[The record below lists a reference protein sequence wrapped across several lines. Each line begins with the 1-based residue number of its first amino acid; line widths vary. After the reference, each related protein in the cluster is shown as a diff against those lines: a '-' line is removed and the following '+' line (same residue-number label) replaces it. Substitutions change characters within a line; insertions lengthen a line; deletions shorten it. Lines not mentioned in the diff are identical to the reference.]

1 MITFTING
9 TKVQG
14 EEGQYL
20 IQVADNYG
28 FPIPTLCHHKG
39 LDPAGLCRLC
49 TVELFDGRRTK
60 FVTACNYPVWE
71 GMEIQTETEAV
82 HKGRKMIVELL
93 MARCPEVPIIKE
105 LAAKYGIEESRFP
118 AEDDDCI
125 LCGLCTRICDKMG
138 NNAISLTGRGLDL
151 QVDTPFSQTSDDCLA
166 CGACASVCPTGHISL
181 DKIRTEITKARPE
194 LIPSEYDMGLKGRKP
209 VYVPYAQAVPNTPA
223 IDREVCVH
231 FKTGGC
237 QICQEFCQTNAIDY
251 SMEDETVELEVGS
264 IILSPGF
271 QPFDPSRFDTYSY
284 SEFQN
289 VVTALEFE
297 RILAATG
304 PWMGHLVR
312 PADEKKP
319 KKIAFLQCVGSREI
333 NRCDNPYCSSVCCMY
348 ALKESII
355 AKEHAGD
362 DLDVAIYYMDMR
374 THGKDF
380 DRYYE
385 RAKDKGV
392 RFIRSRVHTV
402 LELPDKSLRMD
413 YMAENGEKL
422 TEDFDIVVLSHGMEV
437 SGNVKDL
444 AAKMGIE
451 LGTSDFVKSSA
462 FSPVSTNIPGIYACG
477 ALAGPKDIPQSVMEA
492 SAAACAATSR
502 LSHVRNTQTR
512 QPDVP
517 DQIDVVGERPRVGVF
532 ICSCGINIAGVVD
545 VQELAGYARSLPH
558 VEYVDNNLF
567 TCSQDTQD
575 TMARVIKEQGL
586 NRVVVAACTPK
597 THEPLFQETMQS
609 AGLNKYLF
617 EMANIRNQDSWVH
630 QDVPVK
636 ATEKAK
642 DLIRMAVTKSVL
654 NEPLE
659 EITLSV
665 NSGAL
670 VIGGGLAGMN
680 TALNLAEQGFHTHLV
695 EREDRLGGNARMQ
708 ISTASGEAVA
718 PYLRDLEG
726 QIRNH
731 PLVHL
736 HVNTEVT
743 KVDGFVGNFAT
754 TLTSKGEDIQI
765 EHGAAVIATGA
776 TEYKPAEYA
785 YGQDSRIMTHL
796 ELDQALQS
804 KALDPKQTNTAVF
817 IQCVG
822 SREPERPY
830 CSKVCCTHSLKSALR
845 FKEANPDCQ
854 VVILYRD
861 MRSYGERELLYK
873 EAREKGVIFVRYD
886 VDNKPQVTPKQEG
899 IEISVHDPIIDRDL
913 IIEADVLGLASA
925 VVSRDNSQLAQFFKV
940 PMNDDGWFVEAHQKL
955 RPVDFATDGV
965 FMAGLC
971 HYPKP
976 IEESV
981 SQAQAA
987 VSRAVGLLSSTRLS
1001 LPGAVAFIDQ
1011 GRCVGCGICWTVCP
1025 YQAISQNDKGLAEV
1039 NRALCKGCGT
1049 CMASCRS
1056 DAPNLLGFTGQEILA
1071 ELTSLSCKVPA
1082 V

>member
-9 TKVQG
+9 TRVQA
-14 EEGQYL
+14 EEGQHL
-20 IQVADNYG
+20 IQVAEKYG
-28 FPIPTLCHHKG
+28 FEIPTLCHHKG

-82 HKGRKMIVELL
+82 HQGRKMIVELL

-105 LAAKYGIEESRFP
+105 LAGKYGLEQSRFP

-138 NNAISLTGRGLDL
+138 NNAITLTGRGLNL
-151 QVDTPFSQTSDDCLA
+151 QVDTPFSQTSDVCLA

-271 QPFDPSRFDTYSY
+271 QPFDPSKFDTYSY

-312 PADEKKP
+312 PGDEKEP

-333 NRCDNPYCSSVCCMY
+333 NRCDHPYCSSVCCMY

-355 AKEHAGD
+355 AKEHAD
-362 DLDVAIYYMDMR
+362 YDLDVAIYYMDMR

-385 RAKDKGV
+385 RARDKGV
-392 RFIRSRVHTV
+392 RFIRSRVHTI
-402 LELPDKSLRMD
+402 LELPDQSLRMD
-413 YMAENGEKL
+413 YLAENGEKL
-422 TEDFDIVVLSHGMEV
+422 TEDFDLVVLSHGMEI
-437 SGNVKDL
+437 SDNVKDL
-444 AAKMGIE
+444 AQEMGIE
-451 LGTSDFVKSSA
+451 LNSSGFVKSSDFA
-462 FSPVSTNIPGIYACG
+462 PVGTNIPGIYACG

-492 SAAACAATSR
+492 SAAACAASSR
-502 LSHVRNTQTR
+502 LSEVRNSQTL
-512 QPDVP
+512 QPEIP
-517 DQIDVVGERPRVGVF
+517 EQIDVVGEIPRIGVF
-532 ICSCGINIAGVVD
+532 ICSCGINIAGVIDVNQLVD
-545 VQELAGYARSLPH
+545 YAQELPH
-558 VEYVDNNLF
+558 VAYVNNNLF
-567 TCSQDTQD
+567 TCSQDSQEA
-575 TMARVIKEQGL
+575 MASIIKEQGL

-597 THEPLFQETMQS
+597 THEGIFQETLQG
-609 AGLNKYLF
+609 AGLNRYLF

-630 QDVPVK
+630 ANNPRLATQK
-636 ATEKAK
+636 AE
-642 DLIRMAVTKSVL
+642 DLIRMAVTKVALSA
-654 NEPLE
+654 PLQE
-659 EITLSV
+659 VNLEITPV
-665 NSGAL
+665 AL
-670 VIGGGLAGMN
+670 IVGGGIAGMN
-680 TALNLAEQGFHTHLV
+680 AALEMAGQGFETHLV
-695 EREDRLGGNARMQ
+695 EQSNQLGGNARL
-708 ISTASGEAVA
+708 INSTVNGQKVA
-718 PYLRDLEG
+718 PYLQELQEKLES
-726 QIRNH
+726 NS
-731 PLVHL
+731 LVHL
-736 HVNTEVT
+736 HLDSTLSNVE
-743 KVDGFVGNFAT
+743 GFVGNY
-754 TLTSKGEDIQI
+754 TSEVTDARGDVQEIK
-765 EHGAAVIATGA
+765 HGAVIVATGA
-776 TEYKPAEYA
+776 QEHTPEEYS
-785 YGQDSRIMTHL
+785 YGQDPRVMTHL
-796 ELDQALQS
+796 EIDSALKQGS
-804 KALDPKQTNTAVF
+804 LDPTSIGSAVF

-830 CSKVCCTHSLKSALR
+830 CSKICCTHTLKSALH
-845 FKEANPDCQ
+845 FKEQNPDCQ
-854 VVILYRD
+854 IYVLYRD
-861 MRSYGERELLYK
+861 IRSYGDRELLYK
-873 EAREKGVIFVRYD
+873 AAREKGIIFIRFEPES
-886 VDNKPQVTPKQEG
+886 KPTVETTSEG
-899 IEISVHDPIIDRDL
+899 LHVSCFDPILGRDVA
-913 IIEADVLGLASA
+913 IKADCVGLASA
-925 VVSRDNSQLAQFFKV
+925 VLSRDNTTLAQQFKL
-940 PMNDDGWFVEAHQKL
+940 PLNEDGWFMEAHQKL

-965 FMAGLC
+965 FMAGTC

-976 IEESV
+976 IEESI

-987 VSRAVGLLSSTRLS
+987 VSRAVSLLSREELN
-1001 LPGAVAFIDQ
+1001 LPGTVAAIMESK
-1011 GRCVGCGICWTVCP
+1011 CVACGLCIEICP
-1025 YQAISQNDKGLAEV
+1025 YQAIDWNEKGLAQI

-1049 CMASCRS
+1049 CVASCRS
-1056 DAPNLLGFTGQEILA
+1056 GAPNLNGFTQEEIFA
-1071 ELTSLSCKVPA
+1071 EIEALV
-1082 V
+1082 